1 MPKFI
6 QSEESGAYK
15 ERLKAFMAST
25 NPKPDE
31 KTLEKLREQYL
42 KARETK

>member
-6 QSEESGAYK
+6 QSKESEEYQ
-15 ERLKAFMAST
+15 ERLKKFMRQI

-42 KARETK
+42 KVRK